1 MKKTLLVLLLILFLT
16 GCNSSMQTDAKNETY
31 TDPEQVIEAIDL
43 ASKNKFKNYVLL
55 DLRAN
60 PEAPFISGFQKE
72 ITDLDETLKGI
83 PFYGFVVVFSHS
95 TELSFER
102 ASYIESLGYYNVK
115 VVNIPVEQLLEH
127 LESKGYTYTGSCP
140 LQGC

>member
-31 TDPEQVIEAIDL
+31 TDPEQVIKAIDL

-55 DLRAN
+55 DLRVN
-60 PEAPFISGFQKE
+60 PEAPFINGFQKE
-72 ITDLDETLKGI
+72 ITNLDQALEDM
-83 PFYGFVVVFSHS
+83 PFYSFIVVFSHS

-127 LESKGYTYTGSCP
+127 LESKGYTHTGSCP